1 MFSNY
6 LGGTVGCPCLI
17 VIVLFSHLVS
27 GSLQYEV
34 DLYLVSSHLSILRII
49 SNGIIQAKTC

>member
-49 SNGIIQAKTC
+49 SNGII